1 MMTDQGFKAFLQNRD
16 TMQRFSAR
24 YRADAALRDRIASG
38 DYTDLDMVIP
48 PGVEV
53 RVALETPET
62 YYCPMPPDPNTRLGD
77 QALENIAG
85 GSTPLSSVGSVG
97 TLASLPSCLSSAG
110 SAGSLSSVHVEGNT
124 RV

>member
-1 MMTDQGFKAFLQNRD
+1 MMTDQGFNAFLQNHE
-16 TMQRFSAR
+16 TLKRFSAR
-24 YRADAALRDRIASG
+24 YRADAALRDRIAGG
-38 DYTDLDMVIP
+38 DYTDLDMAIP

-53 RVALETPET
+53 RVALETPDT
-62 YYCPMPPDPNTRLGD
+62 RYCPMPPDPNTRLGD

-97 TLASLPSCLSSAG
+97 TLATIPSCLSSAG